1 MKEEGMANFHV
12 LAGTGDDIVRPTI
25 RRIRAADLMMALR
38 DGFDDFMQK
47 PSHYAFLCLI
57 YPIVGIVLAMWTSGN
72 NALPL
77 LYPLVSG
84 FALIGPFAALGLYEI
99 SRRREAG
106 LDTSWKH
113 AFEVL
118 QSPAIPSILAVG
130 VGLFVLFYLWLAT
143 AETLYQS
150 LFGLAAPDS
159 LWGFLG
165 QVFGTS
171 QGWTLIIW
179 GNLLG
184 LLFALVTLCTTVI
197 AFPLLIDRDVG
208 AFAAITTSLRAV
220 AANPGP
226 MLLWGLIV
234 AIALLIG
241 SIPLFVGLAIVV
253 PVLGHA
259 TWHLYRRLVG

>member
-1 MKEEGMANFHV
+1 MADFHV
-12 LAGTGDDIVRPTI
+12 LAGTSDGLAHPVI
-25 RRIRAADLMMALR
+25 RRIHPADLTAALR
-38 DGFDDFMQK
+38 DGLADFLEK
-47 PSHYAFLCLI
+47 PSHYIFLCLI
-57 YPIVGIVLAMWTSGN
+57 YPIVGIVVAMWTSGY

-77 LYPLVSG
+77 LYPLASG
-84 FALIGPFAALGLYEI
+84 FALVGPFAALGLYEI
-99 SRRREAG
+99 SRRREQG
-106 LDTSWKH
+106 LDTSWRH

-118 QSPAIPSILAVG
+118 RSPAIASILAVG
-130 VGLFVLFYLWLAT
+130 VGLFILFYIWLAT

-150 LFGLAAPDS
+150 LFGLSAPDS

-165 QVFGTS
+165 QVFSTP

-184 LLFALVTLCTTVI
+184 LAFALVTLCTTVI

-208 AFAAITTSLRAV
+208 AYAAVETSFRAV
-220 AANPGP
+220 VANPGP

-234 AIALLIG
+234 AVALLIG
-241 SIPLFVGLAIVV
+241 SIPLFIGLAIVV

-259 TWHLYRRLVG
+259 TWHLYRRMVG